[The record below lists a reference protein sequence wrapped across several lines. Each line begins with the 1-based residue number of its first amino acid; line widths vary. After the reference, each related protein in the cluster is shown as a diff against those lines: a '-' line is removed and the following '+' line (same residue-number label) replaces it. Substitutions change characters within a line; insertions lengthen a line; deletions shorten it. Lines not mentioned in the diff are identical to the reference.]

1 MNPLLKEIR
10 HNPLLWLLAFV
21 PVLFAAQKLKP
32 EAHTLLFVLSV
43 LAIVPLAAL
52 LSHATESVAAKT
64 GDTVGGLLNATLGNL
79 TELVIALT
87 ALHAGQYMLVKA
99 SIAGAIVT
107 NTLFMLGA
115 SFLLGG
121 LKHHVQEYNRVSA
134 RLQAGLLFLAT
145 VAMLIP
151 SAVTEADFAAGSAFT
166 ETLSVGLSVLLIAA
180 YGLGLLFSLKTHR
193 ELFGGAEHAEAGEAP
208 WPLGLA
214 LATLAGVTVLVAL
227 VSEVFV
233 ESVQQAAVAFGMTP
247 AFVGFIVV
255 ALVGG
260 AAEMASAFSGARK
273 NRLDLSVGIALGS
286 ASQIALFVAPVLVLL
301 SYVIGPT
308 PMNLQFWPGAVVM
321 MLIATMT
328 ASLVTNSG
336 RSAWFVGVLVL
347 MVYLIFA
354 MTLYLLPPES
364 TSEGTQPQKTT
375 EAHSRAHDGKFTSLD
390 ATSSE
395 RSHATPISRQYCGQR
410 LQHCDPCN
418 GDGGRLAG
426 GAHRERARNVAS
438 IASTGRRHDCDRVGL
453 DGRSSR

>member
-1 MNPLLKEIR
+1 MMIALLKEIR
-10 HNPLLWLLAFV
+10 RNPLLWLLAFV
-21 PVLFAAQKLKP
+21 PVVFIAGKARP

-64 GDTVGGLLNATLGNL
+64 GDAVGGLLNATLGNL
-79 TELVIALT
+79 TELVIALA
-87 ALHAGQYMLVKA
+87 ALRAGQTMLVKA

-121 LKHHVQEYNRVSA
+121 LKHHTQEYNRVSA
-134 RLQAGLLFLAT
+134 RLQAGLLFLSTTALL
-145 VAMLIP
+145 VP
-151 SAVTEADFAAGSAFT
+151 SAVTEADSTTGAVFT
-166 ETLSVGLSVLLIAA
+166 NKLSVGLAVLLIAA
-180 YGLGLLFSLKTHR
+180 YGLGMLFSLKTHR
-193 ELFGGAEHAEAGEAP
+193 EFFGSVTQGEEGEEP
-208 WPLGLA
+208 WPIGLA

-227 VSEVFV
+227 VSEIFV
-233 ESVQQAAVAFGMTP
+233 ESVQEAAVAFGMTP

-255 ALVGG
+255 ALVGA

-301 SYVIGPT
+301 SYVIGPA
-308 PMNLQFWPGAVVM
+308 PMDLRFWPGAVVM
-321 MLIATMT
+321 MLIATLT

-354 MTLYLLPPES
+354 LTLYLLPP
-364 TSEGTQPQKTT
+364 
-375 EAHSRAHDGKFTSLD
+375 
-390 ATSSE
+390 
-395 RSHATPISRQYCGQR
+395 
-410 LQHCDPCN
+410 
-418 GDGGRLAG
+418 
-426 GAHRERARNVAS
+426 GAR
-438 IASTGRRHDCDRVGL
+438 
-453 DGRSSR
+453 

>member
-1 MNPLLKEIR
+1 MNLLLKEIR
-10 HNPLLWLLAFV
+10 HNPLLWLLV
-21 PVLFAAQKLKP
+21 CLPLVFAAAKLKP

-64 GDTVGGLLNATLGNL
+64 GDAVGGLLNATLGNL

-87 ALHAGQYMLVKA
+87 ALRAGQYMLVKA

-134 RLQAGLLFLAT
+134 RMQAGLLFLAT
-145 VAMLIP
+145 IALMVP
-151 SAVTEADFAAGSAFT
+151 SAVGQADAMTGATFT
-166 ETLSVGLSVLLIAA
+166 QSLSLGLAVLLILA
-180 YGLGLLFSLKTHR
+180 YGLGMLFSLKTHR
-193 ELFGGAEHAEAGEAP
+193 ELFASAGPGEADEAP
-208 WPLGLA
+208 WPISLA

-227 VSEVFV
+227 VSEIFV
-233 ESVQQAAVAFGMTP
+233 ESVQKAAETFGMTP

-286 ASQIALFVAPVLVLL
+286 ASQIALFVAPVLVLV

-308 PMNLQFWPGAVVM
+308 PMDLQFWPGAVVM
-321 MLIATMT
+321 ILIASLT

-336 RSAWFVGVLVL
+336 RSAWFVGVLLL

-354 MTLYLLPPES
+354 MTLYLLPP
-364 TSEGTQPQKTT
+364 
-375 EAHSRAHDGKFTSLD
+375 RA
-390 ATSSE
+390 A
-395 RSHATPISRQYCGQR
+395 
-410 LQHCDPCN
+410 
-418 GDGGRLAG
+418 
-426 GAHRERARNVAS
+426 
-438 IASTGRRHDCDRVGL
+438 
-453 DGRSSR
+453 